1 MARLLTGLS
10 LGYFL
15 VMLDTTIVT
24 VALPALSPSLADQQW
39 ISNGYTLT
47 FAAFLLTAGA
57 WSDRFGARR
66 VFFTGLAA
74 FAVLSGLSALAS
86 PALLIALRALLGV
99 AGALLVP
106 SSLSLIATAYPVPAA
121 RAKAMGVWAAVS
133 GTGLVAGPLLG
144 GVLTEAFGW
153 RAIFVVNVPVAL
165 IALALSRSAPSTP
178 PKPGRMD
185 VVSQLSAIV
194 ALSTLTYAL
203 VEAAFWALIPAAAAA
218 LVFLRAQRRPDAM
231 LPRRL
236 VSWGLLAGAIVN
248 FGLSGV
254 LFVLSLYFQ
263 QTRGYAPSATGLAF
277 LPLTI
282 PTAFNPI
289 FTGRLVAR
297 VGSRL
302 PAVAGFSLMAS
313 GTLLQAF
320 APSLSVLALA
330 AVGFGVSLAIPSLL
344 TAVVGAAPPD
354 LSGIAGG
361 ALNASRQTGAVLGVA
376 VLGVLASGTSAAF
389 ALAAAAV
396 ILFAGGVSCSC
407 VKRETPSRLT
417 LLDESWL
424 QGRKSLRNP
433 LKKPFPRRDSSCPC
447 PESWPESV
455 APCWPSASSRRRR

>member
-1 MARLLTGLS
+1 MSRLLIGLS

-24 VALPALSPSLADQQW
+24 VALPALSADLASQQW

-57 WSDRFGARR
+57 WSDRFGARK
-66 VFFTGLAA
+66 VFFTGLIS
-74 FAVLSGLSALAS
+74 FAVLSLVSALSVSA
-86 PALLIALRALLGV
+86 PMLIALRALLGV

-106 SSLSLIATAYPVPAA
+106 SSLSLIAVAHPEPAS
-121 RAKAMGVWAAVS
+121 RAKAMGVWAALS

-153 RAIFVVNVPVAL
+153 RAIFLVNVPVAL
-165 IALALSRSAPSTP
+165 LALALSSAASPTP
-178 PKPGRMD
+178 PKPGRID
-185 VVSQLSAIV
+185 WTGQVSAIV
-194 ALSTLTYAL
+194 ALSTLSYAL
-203 VEAAFWALIPAAAAA
+203 VEHAWWVLLVSALSAV
-218 LVFLRAQRRPDAM
+218 VFVASQRRPDAM

-236 VSWGLLAGAIVN
+236 VSRNLLAGAIVN

-263 QTRGYAPSATGLAF
+263 ETRGYSPSATGLAF

-297 VGSRL
+297 IGPRV
-302 PAVAGFSLMAS
+302 PAVSGFLLMAA

-320 APSLSVLALA
+320 APALSVPALALL
-330 AVGFGVSLAIPSLL
+330 GFGVSLAIPSLL
-344 TAVVGAAPPD
+344 TAVIGSAPPE
-354 LSGIAGG
+354 LAGIAGG

-376 VLGVLASGTSAAF
+376 ILGSLLTVTTTPVVLAGAG
-389 ALAAAAV
+389 AL
-396 ILFAGGVSCSC
+396 LLVSCF
-407 VKRETPSRLT
+407 LF
-417 LLDESWL
+417 
-424 QGRKSLRNP
+424 Q
-433 LKKPFPRRDSSCPC
+433 
-447 PESWPESV
+447 
-455 APCWPSASSRRRR
+455 

>member
-24 VALPALSPSLADQQW
+24 VALPSLSPSLSAQQW

-66 VFFTGLAA
+66 VFFTGLIS
-74 FAVLSGLSALAS
+74 FAVLSLSSAFAFS
-86 PALLIALRALLGV
+86 PAVLIALRALLGV

-106 SSLSLIATAYPVPAA
+106 SSLSLIASAYPSAAA

-144 GVLTEAFGW
+144 GLLTQAFGW
-153 RAIFVVNVPVAL
+153 RAIFLVNVPVAL
-165 IALALSRSAPSTP
+165 VALALSSAAPSTP
-178 PKPGRMD
+178 PKPGRVD
-185 VVSQLSAIV
+185 VLGQVSAVV
-194 ALSTLTYAL
+194 ALSMLTYAL
-203 VEAAFWALIPAAAAA
+203 VEADFWVLPLSLAAAAA
-218 LVFLRAQRRPDAM
+218 FVASQRRPGAM
-231 LPRRL
+231 LP
-236 VSWGLLAGAIVN
+236 VSLLSRNLLAGAIVN

-263 QTRGYAPSATGLAF
+263 ETRGYSPSSTGLAF

-297 VGSRL
+297 IGPRI
-302 PAVAGFSLMAS
+302 PAISGFVLMSAGALI
-313 GTLLQAF
+313 QAF
-320 APSLSVLALA
+320 APGLSVVALALL
-330 AVGFGVSLAIPSLL
+330 GFGVSLAIPSLL
-344 TAVVGAAPPD
+344 TAVVGSAPPE
-354 LSGIAGG
+354 LVGIAGG

-376 VLGVLASGTSAAF
+376 ILGALLNTTSTTTTLVVAGAALF
-389 ALAAAAV
+389 TGAL
-396 ILFAGGVSCSC
+396 LFLE
-407 VKRETPSRLT
+407 R
-417 LLDESWL
+417 
-424 QGRKSLRNP
+424 
-433 LKKPFPRRDSSCPC
+433 
-447 PESWPESV
+447 
-455 APCWPSASSRRRR
+455 

>member
-1 MARLLTGLS
+1 MARLLAGLS

-24 VALPALSPSLADQQW
+24 VALPALSPSLSDQQW

-57 WSDRFGARR
+57 CSDRFGARR
-66 VFFTGLAA
+66 VFFTGLTSFAALSLLSA
-74 FAVLSGLSALAS
+74 FAFS
-86 PALLIALRALLGV
+86 PAVLIALRALLGV

-106 SSLSLIATAYPVPAA
+106 SSLSLIASAYPSAAA

-144 GVLTEAFGW
+144 GLLTQAFGW

-165 IALALSRSAPSTP
+165 TALALSRSAPATP
-178 PKPGRMD
+178 PKPGRVD
-185 VVSQLSAIV
+185 LIGQISAVI

-203 VEAAFWALIPAAAAA
+203 VEADLWLLPLSVAAVA
-218 LVFLRAQRRPDAM
+218 VFVASQRRPGAM
-231 LPRRL
+231 LPFSLLSRN
-236 VSWGLLAGAIVN
+236 LLAGAIVN

-263 QTRGYAPSATGLAF
+263 ETRGYSPSSTGLAF

-297 VGSRL
+297 IGSRI
-302 PAVAGFSLMAS
+302 PAVSGFVLMS
-313 GTLLQAF
+313 TGTVLQAF
-320 APSLSVLALA
+320 VPGLSVVALALL
-330 AVGFGVSLAIPSLL
+330 GFGVSLAIPSLL
-344 TAVVGAAPPD
+344 TAVVGSAPAE
-354 LSGIAGG
+354 LAGTAGG

-376 VLGVLASGTSAAF
+376 ILGAILNTASMTTALFVAGVVLLAGAF
-389 ALAAAAV
+389 
-396 ILFAGGVSCSC
+396 LFPGS
-407 VKRETPSRLT
+407 
-417 LLDESWL
+417 
-424 QGRKSLRNP
+424 
-433 LKKPFPRRDSSCPC
+433 
-447 PESWPESV
+447 
-455 APCWPSASSRRRR
+455 

>member
-1 MARLLTGLS
+1 MPRLLTGLS

-24 VALPALSPSLADQQW
+24 VALPSLSPSLADQQW

-66 VFFTGLAA
+66 VFFTGLVA
-74 FAVLSGLSALAS
+74 FAVLSGLSAAAS
-86 PALLIALRALLGV
+86 PSFLIALRALLGV

-106 SSLSLIATAYPVPAA
+106 SSLSLIATAYPVPSA

-153 RAIFVVNVPVAL
+153 RAIFAVNVPVAL
-165 IALALSRSAPSTP
+165 IALALSRSAPSAP
-178 PKPGRMD
+178 PKPRRLD

-203 VEAAFWALIPAAAAA
+203 AETAFWALLPAAAAA
-218 LVFLRAQRRPDAM
+218 LVFLRAQRRPGAM

-297 VGSRL
+297 VGPRF
-302 PAVAGFSLMAS
+302 PAVAGFSLMTL

-320 APSLSVLALA
+320 APALSVPALA
-330 AVGFGVSLAIPSLL
+330 SLGFGVSLAIPSLL
-344 TAVVGAAPPD
+344 TAVVGSAPPE

-361 ALNASRQTGAVLGVA
+361 ALNAARQTGAVLGVA
-376 VLGVLASGTSAAF
+376 VLGVLASGMSTAF
-389 ALAAAAV
+389 ALTAAAV
-396 ILFAGGVSCSC
+396 ILSGGAVSCFLFL
-407 VKRETPSRLT
+407 RET
-417 LLDESWL
+417 
-424 QGRKSLRNP
+424 GNP
-433 LKKPFPRRDSSCPC
+433 
-447 PESWPESV
+447 WSV
-455 APCWPSASSRRRR
+455 KGA

>member
-1 MARLLTGLS
+1 MSRLLTGLS

-24 VALPALSPSLADQQW
+24 VALPALSPSLAEQQW

-66 VFFTGLAA
+66 VFFTGLIA
-74 FAVLSGLSALAS
+74 FAVLSGLSALSFSAS
-86 PALLIALRALLGV
+86 LLIAFRALLGI

-106 SSLSLIATAYPVPAA
+106 SSLSLIAAAYPSPPA
-121 RAKAMGVWAAVS
+121 RAKAMGVWAALS

-144 GVLTEAFGW
+144 GLLTEAFGW

-165 IALALSRSAPSTP
+165 CALALSRQAPRTP
-178 PKPGRMD
+178 PKPGRID
-185 VVSQLSAIV
+185 VVGQVSAVV

-203 VEAAFWALIPAAAAA
+203 IQGTWSA
-218 LVFLRAQRRPDAM
+218 LVLTAVAGVVFVRTQKM

-236 VSWGLLAGAIVN
+236 FATRAFRWGLAAGAIVN

-263 QTRGYAPSATGLAF
+263 ETRGYAPSETGLAF

-297 VGSRL
+297 IGPRI
-302 PAVAGFSLMAS
+302 PALTGFTLMAA
-313 GTLLQAF
+313 GTLVQAF
-320 APSLSVLALA
+320 SASPALSVVALA
-330 AVGFGVSLAIPSLL
+330 SLGFGVSLAIPSLL
-344 TAVVGAAPPD
+344 TAVVASAPPE
-354 LSGIAGG
+354 LTGVAGG
-361 ALNASRQTGAVLGVA
+361 ALNASRQTGAALGVA
-376 VLGVLASGTSAAF
+376 VLGILTTTSATTALLTAAVVLLAGAGMVTF
-389 ALAAAAV
+389 ALAPRKAAAN
-396 ILFAGGVSCSC
+396 
-407 VKRETPSRLT
+407 PSR
-417 LLDESWL
+417 
-424 QGRKSLRNP
+424 
-433 LKKPFPRRDSSCPC
+433 
-447 PESWPESV
+447 
-455 APCWPSASSRRRR
+455 

>member
-66 VFFTGLAA
+66 VFFTGLVA

-86 PALLIALRALLGV
+86 PSLLIALRALLGV

-185 VVSQLSAIV
+185 VPSQLAAIV
-194 ALSTLTYAL
+194 SLSTLTYAL
-203 VEAAFWALIPAAAAA
+203 VEGVFWALAPAVVAA
-218 LVFLRAQRRPDAM
+218 LVFLRVQRRPDAM

-263 QTRGYAPSATGLAF
+263 QTRGYTPSATGLAF
-277 LPLTI
+277 LPLTV

-297 VGSRL
+297 IGPRI
-302 PAVAGFSLMAS
+302 PAVSGFSLMAS

-320 APSLSVLALA
+320 SPPEALSVLALA
-330 AVGFGVSLAIPSLL
+330 ALGFGVSLAIPSLL
-344 TAVVGAAPPD
+344 TAVVGSAPAE
-354 LSGIAGG
+354 LAGIAGG

-376 VLGVLASGTSAAF
+376 VLGVLASGTSTAF
-389 ALAAAAV
+389 ALTAAAAL
-396 ILFAGGVSCSC
+396 LFAGGVSCFLFL
-407 VKRETPSRLT
+407 RET
-417 LLDESWL
+417 
-424 QGRKSLRNP
+424 GNP
-433 LKKPFPRRDSSCPC
+433 
-447 PESWPESV
+447 
-455 APCWPSASSRRRR
+455 

>member
-1 MARLLTGLS
+1 MPRLLTGLS

-24 VALPALSPSLADQQW
+24 VALPALSADLADQQW

-66 VFFTGLAA
+66 VFFTGLLSFAA
-74 FAVLSGLSALAS
+74 LSLVSALSVSA
-86 PALLIALRALLGV
+86 PMLIALRALLGI

-106 SSLSLIATAYPVPAA
+106 SSLSLIAVAYPAPAS
-121 RAKAMGVWAAVS
+121 RAKAMGVWAALS

-153 RAIFVVNVPVAL
+153 RAIFLVNVPVAL
-165 IALALSRSAPSTP
+165 LALALSAAAPLTP
-178 PKPGRMD
+178 PKPGRVD
-185 VVSQLSAIV
+185 WTGQVSVIV
-194 ALSTLTYAL
+194 ALSTLSYAL
-203 VEAAFWALIPAAAAA
+203 VEHAWWVLLPSTLAAA
-218 LVFLRAQRRPDAM
+218 VFVVSQRRPDAM

-236 VSWGLLAGAIVN
+236 VSRNLLAGAIVN

-263 QTRGYAPSATGLAF
+263 ETRGYSPSETGLAF

-297 VGSRL
+297 IGPRI
-302 PAVAGFSLMAS
+302 PAVSGFLLMSA

-320 APSLSVLALA
+320 APVLSVIALALL
-330 AVGFGVSLAIPSLL
+330 GFGVSLAIPSLL
-344 TAVVGAAPPD
+344 TAVIGSAPPE
-354 LSGIAGG
+354 LAGIAGG

-376 VLGVLASGTSAAF
+376 ILGSLLTVTTTPVVLAGVG
-389 ALAAAAV
+389 AL
-396 ILFAGGVSCSC
+396 LLVSCF
-407 VKRETPSRLT
+407 LF
-417 LLDESWL
+417 
-424 QGRKSLRNP
+424 Q
-433 LKKPFPRRDSSCPC
+433 
-447 PESWPESV
+447 
-455 APCWPSASSRRRR
+455 

>member
-1 MARLLTGLS
+1 VARLLTGLS

-24 VALPALSPSLADQQW
+24 VALPSLSPSLPDQQW

-66 VFFTGLAA
+66 VFFTGL
-74 FAVLSGLSALAS
+74 LSFGALSLLSAVSPS
-86 PALLIALRALLGV
+86 PAALIALRALLGV

-106 SSLSLIATAYPVPAA
+106 SSLSLIATAYPVAAA

-144 GVLTEAFGW
+144 GLLTQAFGW
-153 RAIFVVNVPVAL
+153 RAIFLVNVPVAL
-165 IALALSRSAPSTP
+165 VALALSRSAPPTP
-178 PKPGRMD
+178 PKPGRVD
-185 VVSQLSAIV
+185 WVGQVSAVV

-203 VEAAFWALIPAAAAA
+203 VESAFWLLPVFLAAAA
-218 LVFLRAQRRPDAM
+218 VFVASQRRPDAM
-231 LPRRL
+231 LP
-236 VSWGLLAGAIVN
+236 VSLLSRNLLAGAIVN

-263 QTRGYAPSATGLAF
+263 QLRGYSPSTTGLAF

-297 VGSRL
+297 IGPRV
-302 PAVAGFSLMAS
+302 PAISGFLLMAS
-313 GTLLQAF
+313 GALLQAF
-320 APSLSVLALA
+320 FPAFSAVALALL
-330 AVGFGVSLAIPSLL
+330 GFGVSLAIPSLL
-344 TAVVGAAPPD
+344 TAVVGSAPRE
-354 LSGIAGG
+354 LAGMSGG

-376 VLGVLASGTSAAF
+376 VLGALLNATTTTT
-389 ALAAAAV
+389 ALAV
-396 ILFAGGVSCSC
+396 AGG
-407 VKRETPSRLT
+407 
-417 LLDESWL
+417 LLL
-424 QGRKSLRNP
+424 AGAFL
-433 LKKPFPRRDSSCPC
+433 FPRR
-447 PESWPESV
+447 
-455 APCWPSASSRRRR
+455 

>member
-24 VALPALSPSLADQQW
+24 VALPSLSPSLPDQQW

-57 WSDRFGARR
+57 WSDRFGGRR
-66 VFFTGLAA
+66 VFFTGLLSFAA
-74 FAVLSGLSALAS
+74 LSLLSAFSAS
-86 PALLIALRALLGV
+86 PPMLIALRALLGI

-106 SSLSLIATAYPVPAA
+106 SSLSLIAAAYPVPAA

-144 GVLTEAFGW
+144 GLLTQSFGW

-165 IALALSRSAPSTP
+165 VALALSTAAPSTP
-178 PKPGRMD
+178 PKPGRWD
-185 VVSQLSAIV
+185 ATGQLSAVV

-203 VEAAFWALIPAAAAA
+203 VEGVWWVLPVFLVAAA
-218 LVFLRAQRRPDAM
+218 VFVRSQRHPEAM
-231 LPRRL
+231 LPSRL
-236 VSWGLLAGAIVN
+236 FRSHGFAGGLLAGAIVN

-263 QTRGYAPSATGLAF
+263 EARGYSPSSTGLAF

-297 VGSRL
+297 IGPRV
-302 PAVAGFSLMAS
+302 PAVAGFALMAS
-313 GTLLQAF
+313 GTFLQAF
-320 APSLSVLALA
+320 SANVLVSVFALALL
-330 AVGFGVSLAIPSLL
+330 GFGVSLAIPSLL
-344 TAVVGAAPPD
+344 TAVVGSAPSE
-354 LSGIAGG
+354 LAGIAGG

-376 VLGVLASGTSAAF
+376 VLGALLSATSSAATLTVAGALLLLGAFTVSGT
-389 ALAAAAV
+389 
-396 ILFAGGVSCSC
+396 
-407 VKRETPSRLT
+407 T
-417 LLDESWL
+417 
-424 QGRKSLRNP
+424 
-433 LKKPFPRRDSSCPC
+433 
-447 PESWPESV
+447 
-455 APCWPSASSRRRR
+455 

>member
-24 VALPALSPSLADQQW
+24 VALPSMSASLAEQQW

-66 VFFTGLAA
+66 VFFAGLLSFGALSLLSSLA
-74 FAVLSGLSALAS
+74 FS
-86 PALLIALRALLGV
+86 PTALIALRALLGV

-106 SSLSLIATAYPVPAA
+106 SSLSLIASAYPVPAA

-144 GVLTEAFGW
+144 GVLTQAFGW
-153 RAIFVVNVPVAL
+153 RAIFLVNVPVAL
-165 IALALSRSAPSTP
+165 IASVLCRSAPATP
-178 PKPGRMD
+178 PKPGRVD
-185 VVSQLSAIV
+185 WVGQLLTVV

-203 VEAAFWALIPAAAAA
+203 VESVFWVLWVSLAAAG
-218 LVFLRAQRRPDAM
+218 VFVASQRRPDAM
-231 LPRRL
+231 LP
-236 VSWGLLAGAIVN
+236 VSLLSRNLLAGAIVN

-263 QTRGYAPSATGLAF
+263 QSRGYSPSSTGLAF

-297 VGSRL
+297 IGSRV
-302 PAVAGFSLMAS
+302 PAISGFLLMAS
-313 GTLLQAF
+313 GAFLQAF
-320 APSLSVLALA
+320 FPASSVVALALL
-330 AVGFGVSLAIPSLL
+330 GFGVSLAIPALL
-344 TAVVGAAPPD
+344 TAVVGSAPRE
-354 LSGIAGG
+354 LAGIAGG
-361 ALNASRQTGAVLGVA
+361 ALNASRQSGAVVGVA
-376 VLGVLASGTSAAF
+376 VLGALLNATTTTT
-389 ALAAAAV
+389 ALATAGALLLVGAL
-396 ILFAGGVSCSC
+396 LFPGS
-407 VKRETPSRLT
+407 
-417 LLDESWL
+417 
-424 QGRKSLRNP
+424 
-433 LKKPFPRRDSSCPC
+433 
-447 PESWPESV
+447 
-455 APCWPSASSRRRR
+455 

>member
-1 MARLLTGLS
+1 VTRLLTGLS

-24 VALPALSPSLADQQW
+24 VALPSLSSSLPDQQW

-66 VFFTGLAA
+66 MFFTGLLS
-74 FAVLSGLSALAS
+74 FAGLSLVSALAFS
-86 PALLIALRALLGV
+86 TPMLIALRALLGV

-106 SSLSLIATAYPVPAA
+106 SSLSLIAAAYPVASA

-153 RAIFVVNVPVAL
+153 RAIFLVNVPVAVV
-165 IALALSRSAPSTP
+165 ALALARSAPSTP
-178 PKPGRMD
+178 PKPRRAD
-185 VVSQLSAIV
+185 VLGQVAAVV

-203 VEAAFWALIPAAAAA
+203 VQGNPWVLPVSVVVAA
-218 LVFLRAQRRPDAM
+218 VFVASQRRPGAM
-231 LPRRL
+231 LPSRL
-236 VSWGLLAGAIVN
+236 LSWGLLSGAIVN

-263 QTRGYAPSATGLAF
+263 ETRGYPPSSTGLAF

-297 VGSRL
+297 IGPRI
-302 PAVAGFSLMAS
+302 PAVSGFLLMSA
-313 GTLLQAF
+313 GTLVQAF
-320 APSLSVLALA
+320 SPPVVVSMLGLALL
-330 AVGFGVSLAIPSLL
+330 GFGVSLAIPSLL
-344 TAVVGAAPPD
+344 TAVVGSAPPE
-354 LSGIAGG
+354 LAGVAGG
-361 ALNASRQTGAVLGVA
+361 AFNASRQTGAVLGVA
-376 VLGVLASGTSAAF
+376 LLGVLVSGTSAAF
-389 ALAAAAV
+389 ALAAAAAV
-396 ILFAGGVSCSC
+396 LLAGAGTAAMKPHQERVS
-407 VKRETPSRLT
+407 T
-417 LLDESWL
+417 
-424 QGRKSLRNP
+424 
-433 LKKPFPRRDSSCPC
+433 F
-447 PESWPESV
+447 
-455 APCWPSASSRRRR
+455 

>member
-1 MARLLTGLS
+1 MARLLSGLS

-24 VALPALSPSLADQQW
+24 VTLPSLSPSLPAQQW

-66 VFFTGLAA
+66 VFCTGLISFGA
-74 FAVLSGLSALAS
+74 LSGLSALAFS
-86 PALLIALRALLGV
+86 TSLLIALRALLGV

-106 SSLSLIATAYPVPAA
+106 SSLSLIAAAYPVPSA

-144 GVLTEAFGW
+144 GLLTEAFGW

-165 IALALSRSAPSTP
+165 AALALSRSAPSAP
-178 PKPGRMD
+178 ARPGRID
-185 VVSQLSAIV
+185 VGGQVSAVV

-203 VEAAFWALIPAAAAA
+203 IESSWVALPLSVIAAV
-218 LVFLRAQRRPDAM
+218 VFARSQRM
-231 LPRRL
+231 LPARL
-236 VSWGLLAGAIVN
+236 FRGRAFPLGLAAGAIVN

-263 QTRGYAPSATGLAF
+263 ETRGYPPSMAGLAF

-297 VGSRL
+297 IGPRI
-302 PAVAGFSLMAS
+302 PAVCGFSLMS
-313 GTLLQAF
+313 GGTLIQACSTS
-320 APSLSVLALA
+320 AVLSVVALALL
-330 AVGFGVSLAIPSLL
+330 GFGVSLAIPSLL
-344 TAVVGAAPPD
+344 TAVVAAAPPD
-354 LSGIAGG
+354 LTGVAGG
-361 ALNASRQTGAVLGVA
+361 ALNAARQTGAALGVA
-376 VLGVLASGTSAAF
+376 VLGALLTGTTTSIALVTAAGLLLAGALVVAAIP
-389 ALAAAAV
+389 AA
-396 ILFAGGVSCSC
+396 
-407 VKRETPSRLT
+407 T
-417 LLDESWL
+417 LV
-424 QGRKSLRNP
+424 
-433 LKKPFPRRDSSCPC
+433 RD
-447 PESWPESV
+447 
-455 APCWPSASSRRRR
+455 R

>member
-1 MARLLTGLS
+1 M
-10 LGYFL
+10 GYFL

-24 VALPALSPSLADQQW
+24 VALPSLSPSLADQQW

-66 VFFTGLAA
+66 VFFTGLVA

-86 PALLIALRALLGV
+86 PGFLIALRALLGV

-106 SSLSLIATAYPVPAA
+106 SSLSLIATAYPVSAA

-165 IALALSRSAPSTP
+165 LALALSRSAPSTP
-178 PKPGRMD
+178 PKPRRLD
-185 VVSQLSAIV
+185 VVSQVSAVV

-203 VEAAFWALIPAAAAA
+203 VEAVLWPLIFFAVAA
-218 LVFLRAQRRPDAM
+218 LVFVRAQRRPDAM

-297 VGSRL
+297 VGPRI
-302 PAVAGFSLMAS
+302 PAVSGFSLMAL
-313 GTLLQAF
+313 GTLLEACS
-320 APSLSVLALA
+320 PTLSVLALA
-330 AVGFGVSLAIPSLL
+330 SLGFGVSLAIPSLL
-344 TAVVGAAPPD
+344 TAVVGSAPPE
-354 LSGIAGG
+354 LAGIAGG

-376 VLGVLASGTSAAF
+376 VLGVLASGASTAF
-389 ALAAAAV
+389 ALVTAAV
-396 ILFAGGVSCSC
+396 LLFAGGVSCFLFL
-407 VKRETPSRLT
+407 RET
-417 LLDESWL
+417 
-424 QGRKSLRNP
+424 GNP
-433 LKKPFPRRDSSCPC
+433 
-447 PESWPESV
+447 
-455 APCWPSASSRRRR
+455 

>member
-1 MARLLTGLS
+1 MTRLLTGLS

-24 VALPALSPSLADQQW
+24 VALPSLSSSLPDQQW

-66 VFFTGLAA
+66 VFFAGLVS
-74 FAVLSGLSALAS
+74 FAGLSLLSALAFS
-86 PALLIALRALLGV
+86 TPMLIALRALLGV

-106 SSLSLIATAYPVPAA
+106 SSLSLIAAAYPVASA

-153 RAIFVVNVPVAL
+153 RAIFVVNVPVAVV
-165 IALALSRSAPSTP
+165 ALALARSAPATP
-178 PKPGRMD
+178 PKPRRAD
-185 VVSQLSAIV
+185 VLGQVAAVV

-203 VEAAFWALIPAAAAA
+203 VQGVPWVLPVAAVAAV
-218 LVFLRAQRRPDAM
+218 VFVASQRRPDAM
-231 LPRRL
+231 LPSRL
-236 VSWGLLAGAIVN
+236 LSWGLLSGAIVN

-263 QTRGYAPSATGLAF
+263 ETRGYPPSSTGLAF

-289 FTGRLVAR
+289 ITGRLVAR
-297 VGSRL
+297 IGPRV
-302 PAVAGFSLMAS
+302 PAVSGFLLMSA
-313 GTLLQAF
+313 GTLVQAF
-320 APSLSVLALA
+320 SPPVVVSMLGLALL
-330 AVGFGVSLAIPSLL
+330 GFGVSLAIPSLL
-344 TAVVGAAPPD
+344 TAVVGSAPPE
-354 LSGIAGG
+354 LAGVAGG
-361 ALNASRQTGAVLGVA
+361 ALNAARQTGAVLGVA
-376 VLGVLASGTSAAF
+376 LLGVLVSGTSAAF

-396 ILFAGGVSCSC
+396 VLLIGAATAGL
-407 VKRETPSRLT
+407 EP
-417 LLDESWL
+417 
-424 QGRKSLRNP
+424 RKAAANLA
-433 LKKPFPRRDSSCPC
+433 PRS
-447 PESWPESV
+447 
-455 APCWPSASSRRRR
+455 

>member
-1 MARLLTGLS
+1 MPRLLTGLS

-24 VALPALSPSLADQQW
+24 VALPSLSPSLADQQW

-66 VFFTGLAA
+66 VFFIGLVA

-86 PALLIALRALLGV
+86 PGFLIALRALLGV

-165 IALALSRSAPSTP
+165 VALALSRSAPATP
-178 PKPGRMD
+178 PKPRRLD
-185 VVSQLSAIV
+185 VVSQVSAVV

-203 VEAAFWALIPAAAAA
+203 VEGVFWPSILFAVAA
-218 LVFLRAQRRPDAM
+218 LVFVRAQRRSDAM
-231 LPRRL
+231 LPRPL
-236 VSWGLLAGAIVN
+236 VSWGLMAGAIVN

-263 QTRGYAPSATGLAF
+263 QARGYAPSATGLAF

-297 VGSRL
+297 VGPRI
-302 PAVAGFSLMAS
+302 PAVSGFSLMAL
-313 GTLLQAF
+313 GTLLEACS
-320 APSLSVLALA
+320 PTLSVLALA
-330 AVGFGVSLAIPSLL
+330 SLGFGVSLAIPSLL
-344 TAVVGAAPPD
+344 TAVVGSAPPE
-354 LSGIAGG
+354 LAGIAGG

-376 VLGVLASGTSAAF
+376 VLGVLASGTSTAF

-396 ILFAGGVSCSC
+396 LLLAGGVSCFLFL
-407 VKRETPSRLT
+407 RET
-417 LLDESWL
+417 
-424 QGRKSLRNP
+424 GNP
-433 LKKPFPRRDSSCPC
+433 
-447 PESWPESV
+447 
-455 APCWPSASSRRRR
+455 

>member
-24 VALPALSPSLADQQW
+24 VALPSLSSSLSDQQW

-66 VFFTGLAA
+66 VFFAGLTS
-74 FAVLSGLSALAS
+74 FAVLSLLSAFAFS
-86 PALLIALRALLGV
+86 PAVLITFRALLGV

-106 SSLSLIATAYPVPAA
+106 SSLSLIATAYPSAAA

-144 GVLTEAFGW
+144 GLLTQTFGW
-153 RAIFVVNVPVAL
+153 RAIFLVNVPVAAV
-165 IALALSRSAPSTP
+165 ALALSRSAPATP
-178 PKPGRMD
+178 PKPGRVD
-185 VVSQLSAIV
+185 LVGQISAVV

-203 VEAAFWALIPAAAAA
+203 VESAFWLLLVSVVAAA
-218 LVFLRAQRRPDAM
+218 VFVVSQRRPDAM

-236 VSWGLLAGAIVN
+236 LSRGLLAGAIVN

-263 QTRGYAPSATGLAF
+263 ETRGYSPSSTGLAF

-297 VGSRL
+297 IGPRI
-302 PAVAGFSLMAS
+302 PAVSGFVLMAS
-313 GTLLQAF
+313 GTLLQALSS
-320 APSLSVLALA
+320 APALSVVALALL
-330 AVGFGVSLAIPSLL
+330 GFGVSLAIPSLL
-344 TAVVGAAPPD
+344 TSVVGSAPPE
-354 LSGIAGG
+354 LAGIAGG

-376 VLGVLASGTSAAF
+376 ILGALLSATTTSTALVVAGVVLLAGAF
-389 ALAAAAV
+389 
-396 ILFAGGVSCSC
+396 LF
-407 VKRETPSRLT
+407 P
-417 LLDESWL
+417 
-424 QGRKSLRNP
+424 KS
-433 LKKPFPRRDSSCPC
+433 
-447 PESWPESV
+447 
-455 APCWPSASSRRRR
+455 

>member
-24 VALPALSPSLADQQW
+24 VALPSLSPSLVDQQW

-66 VFFTGLAA
+66 VFFTGLLSFAA
-74 FAVLSGLSALAS
+74 LSLLSAVSPS
-86 PALLIALRALLGV
+86 PAALIALRALLGV

-106 SSLSLIATAYPVPAA
+106 SSLSLIASAYPTPAA

-144 GVLTEAFGW
+144 GVLTQAFGW
-153 RAIFVVNVPVAL
+153 RAIFLVNVPVAVL
-165 IALALSRSAPSTP
+165 ASALSRSAPPTP
-178 PKPGRMD
+178 PESGRVD
-185 VVSQLSAIV
+185 WAGQISAVV

-203 VEAAFWALIPAAAAA
+203 VESVFWVFLVSLAAAA
-218 LVFLRAQRRPDAM
+218 VFVVSQRRPDAM
-231 LPRRL
+231 LP
-236 VSWGLLAGAIVN
+236 VSLLSRNLLAGAIVN

-263 QTRGYAPSATGLAF
+263 QSRGYSPSTTGLAF

-297 VGSRL
+297 IGSRV
-302 PAVAGFSLMAS
+302 PAVSGFLLMSS
-313 GTLLQAF
+313 GALLQAF
-320 APSLSVLALA
+320 VPALSVVALALL
-330 AVGFGVSLAIPSLL
+330 GFGVSLAIPSLL
-344 TAVVGAAPPD
+344 TAVVGSAPRE
-354 LSGIAGG
+354 LAGIAGG
-361 ALNASRQTGAVLGVA
+361 ALNAFRQTGAVVGVA
-376 VLGVLASGTSAAF
+376 VLGALLNATTTTT
-389 ALAAAAV
+389 ALATAGALLLVGAAIAAA
-396 ILFAGGVSCSC
+396 
-407 VKRETPSRLT
+407 T
-417 LLDESWL
+417 
-424 QGRKSLRNP
+424 
-433 LKKPFPRRDSSCPC
+433 
-447 PESWPESV
+447 
-455 APCWPSASSRRRR
+455 